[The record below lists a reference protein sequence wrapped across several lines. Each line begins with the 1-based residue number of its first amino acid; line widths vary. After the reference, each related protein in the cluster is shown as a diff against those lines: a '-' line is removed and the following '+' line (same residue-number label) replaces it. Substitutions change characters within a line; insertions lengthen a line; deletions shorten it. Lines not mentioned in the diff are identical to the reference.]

1 MRLAI
6 VAVLFSVMQYMSP
19 SMALSPELTYE
30 KKLSA
35 ITDKRDRVKFT
46 LEQLTTDMKEVRC
59 ALNIAYKESR
69 YNVDSHNKS
78 SGARGVWQL
87 LWGKPEWSLL
97 KQTEEAHKYV
107 LHRYDTWCEAYRFHQ
122 ERNWY

>member
-6 VAVLFSVMQYMSP
+6 VTLLGMLLPITTPAQAVSPKLTFDMQLSV
-19 SMALSPELTYE
+19 
-30 KKLSA
+30 
-35 ITDKRDRVKFT
+35 ITDKRERVKFV
-46 LEQLTTDMKEVRC
+46 LQQVTTDMKEVRC

-87 LWGKPEWSLL
+87 LWGKPDWSLL
-97 KQTEEAHKYV
+97 KQTKEAHKYV
-107 LHRYDTWCEAYRFHQ
+107 LHRYETWCDAYRFHQ

>member
-1 MRLAI
+1 
-6 VAVLFSVMQYMSP
+6 MQYMSP
-19 SMALSPELTYE
+19 SVALSPQLTYE
-30 KKLSA
+30 KKLSVT
-35 ITDKRDRVKFT
+35 TDKRERVKLT
-46 LEQLTTDMKEVRC
+46 LMQITTDMEEVRC

-69 YNVDSHNKS
+69 YNVDSLNKS

-107 LHRYDTWCEAYRFHQ
+107 LHRYETWCGAYRFHQ

>member
-1 MRLAI
+1 MRLVI
-6 VAVLFSVMQYMSP
+6 VTVLGLMLPIAAPAQ
-19 SMALSPELTYE
+19 ALSPELTFE
-30 KKLSA
+30 KKLSVV
-35 ITDKRDRVKFT
+35 TDKKERVE
-46 LEQLTTDMKEVRC
+46 LALTQVTTNKREAQC
-59 ALNIAYKESR
+59 AIRIAYKESR
-69 YNVDSHNKS
+69 YNVDSFNKS

-87 LWGKPEWSLL
+87 LWAKPGWSLL

>member
-6 VAVLFSVMQYMSP
+6 LTLLFSVAQILSP
-19 SMALSPELTYE
+19 SSALTPEMTYE
-30 KKLSA
+30 KRLLVT
-35 ITDKRDRVKFT
+35 TDKRERVKLT
-46 LEQLTTDMKEVRC
+46 LLQVTTDMKEVQC
-59 ALNIAYKESR
+59 ALKIAYKESR

-87 LWGKPEWSLL
+87 LWGQPQWSLL

-107 LHRYDTWCEAYRFHQ
+107 LHRYETWCDAFRFHQ

>member
-1 MRLAI
+1 MRFAI
-6 VAVLFSVMQYMSP
+6 VALLFSAVQVASP
-19 SMALSPELTYE
+19 SMALSPVMTYE
-30 KKLSA
+30 KRLLVT
-35 ITDKRDRVKFT
+35 TDKRERVKLT
-46 LEQLTTDMKEVRC
+46 LGEITTDMKEVQC

-69 YNVDSHNKS
+69 YNVNSVNKS

-97 KQTEEAHKYV
+97 KQTQEAHKYV
-107 LHRYDTWCEAYRFHQ
+107 LHRYDTWCDAYRFHQ